1 MSQIFKN
8 CSLVEVIY
16 LLIRFKKTVSAKN
29 TDENG
34 ENEQNTH
41 TCITHTHTHTSHIKH
56 THMHHT
62 EREIELEKRSVGVL
76 F

>member
-8 CSLVEVIY
+8 YSLVEVIY

-41 TCITHTHTHTSHIKH
+41 TCFTHTHSHTYITHQTHTHASHR
-56 THMHHT
+56 
-62 EREIELEKRSVGVL
+62 ERNRT
-76 F
+76 

>member
-41 TCITHTHTHTSHIKH
+41 TCITHTHTHTYITHQTH
-56 THMHHT
+56 THASHR
-62 EREIELEKRSVGVL
+62 ERNRT
-76 F
+76 

>member
-8 CSLVEVIY
+8 YSLVEVIY

-41 TCITHTHTHTSHIKH
+41 TCITHTHIHHTSNTHTCI
-56 THMHHT
+56 TQ
-62 EREIELEKRSVGVL
+62 REK
-76 F
+76 

>member
-41 TCITHTHTHTSHIKH
+41 TCITHTHTSHIKH

-62 EREIELEKRSVGVL
+62 EREIELEKRSVGVR
-76 F
+76 

>member
-41 TCITHTHTHTSHIKH
+41 TCITHTHTHI
-56 THMHHT
+56 HHT
-62 EREIELEKRSVGVL
+62 SNTHTCITQREK
-76 F
+76 

>member
-41 TCITHTHTHTSHIKH
+41 TCITHTTHIHHTSNTHTCI
-56 THMHHT
+56 TQ
-62 EREIELEKRSVGVL
+62 REK
-76 F
+76 

>member
-16 LLIRFKKTVSAKN
+16 LLLDSKRLSAQRILMKM
-29 TDENG
+29 EKMSK
-34 ENEQNTH
+34 TH
-41 TCITHTHTHTSHIKH
+41 THASHTHTHTSHIKH

-62 EREIELEKRSVGVL
+62 EREIELEKRSVGVR
-76 F
+76 

>member
-41 TCITHTHTHTSHIKH
+41 TCITHTHTYITHQTH
-56 THMHHT
+56 THASHR
-62 EREIELEKRSVGVL
+62 ERNRT
-76 F
+76 

>member
-41 TCITHTHTHTSHIKH
+41 TCITHTHIHHTSNTHTSI
-56 THMHHT
+56 TQ
-62 EREIELEKRSVGVL
+62 REK
-76 F
+76 